1 MPVATAS
8 TAGSHGCQA
17 RQTAPRQQWSI
28 REEEELCLEEDHAEE
43 VRSDTPPAH
52 EGREGTVHVAILTLA
67 IVVAVLGSAVHF
79 LWIGALVL
87 MGVLWGV
94 MVAERQ
100 QRQGTVKGLA
110 AAMVTTVVDEA
121 KGVMDATSGS
131 DPEGATPSSRSADR
145 TG

>member
-1 MPVATAS
+1 MVP
-8 TAGSHGCQA
+8 
-17 RQTAPRQQWSI
+17 
-28 REEEELCLEEDHAEE
+28 L
-43 VRSDTPPAH
+43 
-52 EGREGTVHVAILTLA
+52 AILTLA
-67 IVVAVLGSAVHF
+67 IVVAVLGFAVHF

-110 AAMVTTVVDEA
+110 AEMVTTVVDEA

-131 DPEGATPSSRSADR
+131 AAPTPPRSGDR
-145 TG
+145 KD

>member
-1 MPVATAS
+1 VP
-8 TAGSHGCQA
+8 
-17 RQTAPRQQWSI
+17 
-28 REEEELCLEEDHAEE
+28 L
-43 VRSDTPPAH
+43 
-52 EGREGTVHVAILTLA
+52 AILTLA
-67 IVVAVLGSAVHF
+67 IVVAVLGFAVHF

-110 AAMVTTVVDEA
+110 AEMVTTVVDEA

-131 DPEGATPSSRSADR
+131 DPDGAPTSSRSTDR
-145 TG
+145 TA